1 MEPIPYARQNIT
13 DEDIEAVAEALRS
26 DFLTQGPRID
36 EFERAIA
43 DRCGAKY
50 AVAVSSGTAG
60 LVLACEVAGL
70 GAGDRLWTTPNTF
83 VASANCGRYCGADV
97 DFVDIDSRSYNL
109 SVAGLE
115 EKLKDVQ
122 EAGTLPKVVVPVHFA
137 GQSCEMETIR
147 VLAKKFGFT
156 VIEDASH
163 AVGGGYQDLPI
174 GGCRFSEM
182 VVFSFHPVKIL
193 TTGEGGMVL
202 TNDKKHYERLLR
214 LRHHGITRGPDAME
228 REVDGPWYYEQQE
241 LGLNCRITDLQCA
254 LGSSQFKRLDA
265 FVGRRRELAAR
276 YDEALA
282 GLPLTLPWQHPDTAS
297 SWHLY
302 VVRLQLGRI
311 SKGHREVFEELRVA
325 GILVN
330 LHYIPVHLQPYYR
343 HLGFSEGM
351 FPEAERYYGEAI
363 SLPMYFDLS
372 ERDQDRV
379 IDTLKAILT

>member
-13 DEDIEAVAEALRS
+13 DEDVEAVAEALRS
-26 DFLTQGPRID
+26 DFLTQGPRVA

-50 AVAVSSGTAG
+50 AVAVSNATAG
-60 LVLACEVAGL
+60 LTLACEVAGL
-70 GAGDRLWTTPNTF
+70 GAGDTLWTVPNTF
-83 VASANCGRYCGADV
+83 VASANCGRQCGAEV

-109 SVAGLE
+109 SVAALE
-115 EKLKDVQ
+115 EKLVDAQ
-122 EAGTLPKVVVPVHFA
+122 RAGALPKVVVPVHFA
-137 GQSCEMETIR
+137 GQSCEMEAIGA
-147 VLAKKFGFT
+147 LAKKYGFA

-163 AVGGGYQDLPI
+163 AVGAIYQGMPVGD
-174 GGCRFSEM
+174 CRFSEM
-182 VVFSFHPVKIL
+182 VVFSFHAVKIL
-193 TTGEGGMVL
+193 TSGEGGMVL
-202 TNDKKHYERLLR
+202 TNRKELYERLVR
-214 LRHHGITRGPDAME
+214 LRQHGITREFSAME

-241 LGLNCRITDLQCA
+241 LGMNCRITDVQCA
-254 LGSSQFKRLDA
+254 LGLSQLKRLDA
-265 FVGRRRELAAR
+265 FVKRRRELVAR

-282 GLPLTLPWQHPDTAS
+282 GLPLTLPWQHSDTAS

-311 SKGHREVFEELRVA
+311 SKGHREVFEELREA

-343 HLGFSEGM
+343 RLGFSGGM
-351 FPEAERYYGEAI
+351 FPEAERYYGEAM

-372 ERDQDRV
+372 DADQDRV
-379 IDTLKAILT
+379 TGALKEVLV